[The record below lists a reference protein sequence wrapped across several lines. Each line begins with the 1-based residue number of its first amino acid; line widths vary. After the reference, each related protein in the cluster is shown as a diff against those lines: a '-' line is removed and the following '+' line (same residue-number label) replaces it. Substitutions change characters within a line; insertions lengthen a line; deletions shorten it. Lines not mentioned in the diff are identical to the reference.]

1 MVKIICLKFFFQIF
15 FEMKIQNLS
24 FQNKL
29 FLSKPKKRL
38 DNSKVQASNDPLKF
52 KICNFFNGFFFNWV
66 DYWIIADFFVEKSFF
81 YRNRYLWVLVLVE
94 LERDFSRT
102 LLILIKYIQTSDLT
116 YSCLNQSW
124 ILIKEFLFLIDVR
137 TIHRLIL
144 TNTNTTPTLHMK
156 MNMSDIRGK
165 FNYES
170 WFLKEFEIAES
181 SNVISEVNLTM
192 KVGF

>member
-1 MVKIICLKFFFQIF
+1 M
-15 FEMKIQNLS
+15 S
-24 FQNKL
+24 FS
-29 FLSKPKKRL
+29 FGRTRTRL
-38 DNSKVQASNDPLKF
+38 LANFAYFDQVYSNFRSHL
-52 KICNFFNGFFFNWV
+52 
-66 DYWIIADFFVEKSFF
+66 
-81 YRNRYLWVLVLVE
+81 
-94 LERDFSRT
+94 
-102 LLILIKYIQTSDLT
+102 
-116 YSCLNQSW
+116 
-124 ILIKEFLFLIDVR
+124 
-137 TIHRLIL
+137 L